1 MDQGKKLVYS
11 LYAYYTIKV
20 LDFFYQVGLVF
31 YLFAIYDNSE
41 DKTGFCVISSFMLG
55 LIGISY
61 YMKSKHALT
70 LQLRILKWELAVIA
84 MEIVILLFAVVGY
97 VTVTIFTDIKYN
109 DLGEKEKLY
118 FAHHDNKSFVS
129 NFNET
134 NTTPIYSYDDSTED
148 IVGTTTLVPEEASLS
163 GLFSLVIDTGN
174 TSEAVDPPVYECNSN
189 RTTNQTP
196 LPDFCKELYEDFYY
210 NYIFLKLVLPNLISI
225 IPLTAVVATL
235 GYSEYV
241 KLRIR
246 QAAERARLAQEMIVA
261 EGTSSTAQ
269 QNVSFAEELDTSV

>member
-70 LQLRILKWELAVIA
+70 LQLRILKWELA
-84 MEIVILLFAVVGY
+84 EIVILLFAVVGY

-118 FAHHDNKSFVS
+118 FAHHDNKSFAS

-148 IVGTTTLVPEEASLS
+148 IVRNHH
-163 GLFSLVIDTGN
+163 F
-174 TSEAVDPPVYECNSN
+174 
-189 RTTNQTP
+189 
-196 LPDFCKELYEDFYY
+196 
-210 NYIFLKLVLPNLISI
+210 VLPNLISI